1 MGEKYCITVRWRT
14 RVYHQRTREIGI
26 RKVLRASVVHIAM
39 LISLESV
46 KLVLAANVVVWPVAY
61 FAMQDWLQAFAY
73 HIDLGVGIFALSG
86 VLALAIILLTVS
98 SLAVRAAL
106 INPVDALRC
115 E

>member
-1 MGEKYCITVRWRT
+1 MGEKY
-14 RVYHQRTREIGI
+14 
-26 RKVLRASVVHIAM
+26 
-39 LISLESV
+39 
-46 KLVLAANVVVWPVAY
+46 WPVAY
-61 FAMQDWLQAFAY
+61 FAMQDWLQKFAY

-106 INPVDALRC
+106 ANPVDALRC